1 MPALAPGPHRRG
13 RRHDRRHRAPA
24 AGGRRGQGVPRARR
38 PRGDARP
45 AGGAAGRDPLRPHL
59 RGRGAASEGARHGAR
74 PAGPRR
80 QGRRPSGGDGGAG
93 PGRARGR
100 LHRGRRQRPA
110 GVARGGLVRGSR
122 RRPPRGAR
130 RGLHG
135 HGRRWGRRLP
145 PGVPGGDPSRPR
157 GLGLAGRSAVTD
169 TALLAVLLAA
179 IAGLLAGRAWAA
191 ARRRGD
197 SRDRPPYRVSPH
209 YTQGLH
215 YVAAGQRELAI
226 SELTKVAR
234 EDPEALQAGRIDAA
248 EKAFR
253 TALSLDRRVFPAHLG
268 LADCQAGRDPRQAA
282 AVLEDAVQTSPERA
296 YLAFDRL
303 ALAYA
308 DSGEPSR
315 FVGLCEQTI
324 RQDPRDWRARLALAR
339 HLGRE
344 GRHEEAFGLLLRAV
358 EANPQVLLPH
368 LEMWRTLR
376 AMGLEGEVVDRY
388 IATAEESA
396 FYRDPH
402 VCTACRYR
410 ADDMLWRCP
419 HCHEWNTFVE
429 ERLGPTAGAKS

>member
-1 MPALAPGPHRRG
+1 
-13 RRHDRRHRAPA
+13 
-24 AGGRRGQGVPRARR
+24 
-38 PRGDARP
+38 
-45 AGGAAGRDPLRPHL
+45 
-59 RGRGAASEGARHGAR
+59 
-74 PAGPRR
+74 
-80 QGRRPSGGDGGAG
+80 
-93 PGRARGR
+93 
-100 LHRGRRQRPA
+100 
-110 GVARGGLVRGSR
+110 
-122 RRPPRGAR
+122 
-130 RGLHG
+130 
-135 HGRRWGRRLP
+135 
-145 PGVPGGDPSRPR
+145 
-157 GLGLAGRSAVTD
+157 VTD

-191 ARRRGD
+191 ARGAGGP
-197 SRDRPPYRVSPH
+197 RDRPPYRVSQH

-215 YVAAGQRELAI
+215 YLAAGQRELAI

-234 EDPEALQAGRIDAA
+234 EDPDAVEVLQVLGNLLREAGRVERAIQVHQGLLGRADLTRAERSYVLASLGTDFRKAGFLDRATRTFEEVLEVDPKSIHALVGMQKLHEDQRQWKEAYEVQTRLSRLRKTDDSLVLGHLQAEIGREALLAGQREAA

-268 LADCQAGRDPRQAA
+268 LADCHAESDPRQASAILEEAIQA
-282 AVLEDAVQTSPERA
+282 APERA

-303 ALAYA
+303 ARVYA
-308 DSGEPSR
+308 DGSEASR
-315 FVGLCEQTI
+315 FVSLCERTI

-339 HLGRE
+339 HLGHE
-344 GRHEEAFGLLLRAV
+344 GRHEEAFGLLVRAV

-376 AMGLEGEVVDRY
+376 ALGLDGEAVDRY
-388 IATAEESA
+388 ITTAEESA

-429 ERLGPTAGAKS
+429 ERLGPSAVAKA

>member
-1 MPALAPGPHRRG
+1 
-13 RRHDRRHRAPA
+13 
-24 AGGRRGQGVPRARR
+24 
-38 PRGDARP
+38 
-45 AGGAAGRDPLRPHL
+45 
-59 RGRGAASEGARHGAR
+59 
-74 PAGPRR
+74 
-80 QGRRPSGGDGGAG
+80 
-93 PGRARGR
+93 
-100 LHRGRRQRPA
+100 
-110 GVARGGLVRGSR
+110 
-122 RRPPRGAR
+122 
-130 RGLHG
+130 
-135 HGRRWGRRLP
+135 
-145 PGVPGGDPSRPR
+145 
-157 GLGLAGRSAVTD
+157 VTD

-191 ARRRGD
+191 ARRQGD

-226 SELTKVAR
+226 SELGKVAR
-234 EDPEALQAGRIDAA
+234 EDPEALEVLQILGNLLRETGQVEKAIQVHQGLLARADLTRAERSYALASLGTDFRMAGFLDRATRTFEEVLEVDPKSIHALVGMQKLHEDQRQWKEAYTVQTRLSRLRKTDDSLVLGHLQAEMGREALEAGRVEAA

-282 AVLEDAVQTSPERA
+282 AILEDAVQTAPERA

-303 ALAYA
+303 ARAYA

-315 FVGLCEQTI
+315 FVSLCEQTI
-324 RQDPRDWRARLALAR
+324 RHDPRDWRARLALAR

-376 AMGLEGEVVDRY
+376 AMGLDGEVVDRY
-388 IATAEESA
+388 IAVAEESA

>member
-1 MPALAPGPHRRG
+1 
-13 RRHDRRHRAPA
+13 
-24 AGGRRGQGVPRARR
+24 
-38 PRGDARP
+38 
-45 AGGAAGRDPLRPHL
+45 
-59 RGRGAASEGARHGAR
+59 
-74 PAGPRR
+74 
-80 QGRRPSGGDGGAG
+80 
-93 PGRARGR
+93 
-100 LHRGRRQRPA
+100 
-110 GVARGGLVRGSR
+110 
-122 RRPPRGAR
+122 
-130 RGLHG
+130 
-135 HGRRWGRRLP
+135 
-145 PGVPGGDPSRPR
+145 
-157 GLGLAGRSAVTD
+157 VTD

-226 SELTKVAR
+226 SELGKVAR
-234 EDPEALQAGRIDAA
+234 EDPEALEVLQILGNLLRETGQVEKAIQVHQGLLARADLTRAERSYALASLGTDFRMAGFLDRATRTFEEVLEVDPKSIHALVGMQKLHEDQRQWKEAYTVQTRLSRLRKTDDSLVLGHLQAEMGREALEAGRVEAA

-282 AVLEDAVQTSPERA
+282 AILEDAVQTAPERG

-303 ALAYA
+303 ARAYA

-315 FVGLCEQTI
+315 FVSLCEQTI
-324 RQDPRDWRARLALAR
+324 RHDPRDWRARLALAR

-376 AMGLEGEVVDRY
+376 AMGLDGEVVDRY
-388 IATAEESA
+388 IAVAEESA

>member
-1 MPALAPGPHRRG
+1 M
-13 RRHDRRHRAPA
+13 
-24 AGGRRGQGVPRARR
+24 
-38 PRGDARP
+38 
-45 AGGAAGRDPLRPHL
+45 
-59 RGRGAASEGARHGAR
+59 
-74 PAGPRR
+74 
-80 QGRRPSGGDGGAG
+80 
-93 PGRARGR
+93 
-100 LHRGRRQRPA
+100 
-110 GVARGGLVRGSR
+110 
-122 RRPPRGAR
+122 
-130 RGLHG
+130 
-135 HGRRWGRRLP
+135 
-145 PGVPGGDPSRPR
+145 
-157 GLGLAGRSAVTD
+157 TD

-191 ARRRGD
+191 ARRGGD
-197 SRDRPPYRVSPH
+197 SRDRPRYRVSPH

-234 EDPEALQAGRIDAA
+234 EDPDALDILQILGNLLREAGQVERAIKVHQGLLARADLTRAERAYALASLGTDFRNAGFLDRATRTFEEVLEVDPKNIHALVGMQKLHEDQRQWQEAYAVQTRLSRLRKTDDSLVLGHLQAEMGREALQAGRMEAA

-253 TALSLDRRVFPAHLG
+253 TALSLDRRVFPAHVG
-268 LADCQAGRDPRQAA
+268 LADCHAGRDPRQAA
-282 AVLEDAVQTSPERA
+282 AVLEDAVQTAPERA

-303 ALAYA
+303 ARAYA
-308 DSGEPSR
+308 ECGEPSR
-315 FVGLCEQTI
+315 FVSLCERTI

-339 HLGRE
+339 HLRRE
-344 GRHEEAFGLLLRAV
+344 GRHEEAFGLLMRAV

-376 AMGLEGEVVDRY
+376 AMGLDGEVVDRY
-388 IATAEESA
+388 ITTAEQAA

>member
-1 MPALAPGPHRRG
+1 M
-13 RRHDRRHRAPA
+13 
-24 AGGRRGQGVPRARR
+24 
-38 PRGDARP
+38 
-45 AGGAAGRDPLRPHL
+45 
-59 RGRGAASEGARHGAR
+59 
-74 PAGPRR
+74 
-80 QGRRPSGGDGGAG
+80 
-93 PGRARGR
+93 
-100 LHRGRRQRPA
+100 
-110 GVARGGLVRGSR
+110 
-122 RRPPRGAR
+122 
-130 RGLHG
+130 
-135 HGRRWGRRLP
+135 
-145 PGVPGGDPSRPR
+145 
-157 GLGLAGRSAVTD
+157 TD

-234 EDPEALQAGRIDAA
+234 EDPEALEVLQILGNLLREAGQVEKAIQVHQGLLARADLTRAERAYALASLGTDFRKAGFLDRATRTFEEVLEVDPKSIHALVGMQKLHEDQRQWQEAYTVQTRLSRLRKTEDSLVLGHLQAEMGREALQAGRLEAA

-282 AVLEDAVQTSPERA
+282 AVLEDAVQTAPERA

-303 ALAYA
+303 ARAYA

-315 FVGLCEQTI
+315 FVSLCEQTI

-376 AMGLEGEVVDRY
+376 AMGLDGEVVDRY

>member
-1 MPALAPGPHRRG
+1 M
-13 RRHDRRHRAPA
+13 
-24 AGGRRGQGVPRARR
+24 
-38 PRGDARP
+38 
-45 AGGAAGRDPLRPHL
+45 
-59 RGRGAASEGARHGAR
+59 
-74 PAGPRR
+74 
-80 QGRRPSGGDGGAG
+80 
-93 PGRARGR
+93 
-100 LHRGRRQRPA
+100 
-110 GVARGGLVRGSR
+110 
-122 RRPPRGAR
+122 
-130 RGLHG
+130 
-135 HGRRWGRRLP
+135 
-145 PGVPGGDPSRPR
+145 
-157 GLGLAGRSAVTD
+157 TD

-191 ARRRGD
+191 ARRGGD

-234 EDPEALQAGRIDAA
+234 EDPDALDVLQILGNLLREAGQVERAIKVHQGLLARADLTRAERAYALASLGTDFRNAGFLDRATRTFEEVLEVDPKSIHALVGMQKLHEDQRQWQEAYAVQTRLSRLRKTDDSLVLGHLQAEMGREALQAGRMEAA

-268 LADCQAGRDPRQAA
+268 LADCHAGRDPRQAA
-282 AVLEDAVQTSPERA
+282 AVLEDAIQTAPERA

-303 ALAYA
+303 ARAYA
-308 DSGEPSR
+308 ECGEPSR
-315 FVGLCEQTI
+315 FVSLCERTI

-344 GRHEEAFGLLLRAV
+344 GRHEEAFGLLVRAV

-368 LEMWRTLR
+368 LETWRTLR
-376 AMGLEGEVVDRY
+376 AMGLDGEVVDRY
-388 IATAEESA
+388 ITTAEEAA

-402 VCTACRYR
+402 VCIACRYR

>member
-1 MPALAPGPHRRG
+1 
-13 RRHDRRHRAPA
+13 
-24 AGGRRGQGVPRARR
+24 
-38 PRGDARP
+38 
-45 AGGAAGRDPLRPHL
+45 
-59 RGRGAASEGARHGAR
+59 
-74 PAGPRR
+74 
-80 QGRRPSGGDGGAG
+80 
-93 PGRARGR
+93 
-100 LHRGRRQRPA
+100 
-110 GVARGGLVRGSR
+110 
-122 RRPPRGAR
+122 
-130 RGLHG
+130 
-135 HGRRWGRRLP
+135 
-145 PGVPGGDPSRPR
+145 
-157 GLGLAGRSAVTD
+157 VTD

-197 SRDRPPYRVSPH
+197 PRDRPPYRVSPH

-215 YVAAGQRELAI
+215 YVAAGQRELAV

-234 EDPEALQAGRIDAA
+234 EDPEALEVLQILGNLLREAGQVEKAIQVHQGLLARTDLTRAERAYALASLGADFRKAGFLDRATRTFEEVLEVDPKSIHALVGMQKLHEDQRQWQEAYTIQTRLSRLRKTDDSLVLGHLQAEMGREALQAGRIEAA
-248 EKAFR
+248 EQAFR

-268 LADCQAGRDPRQAA
+268 LADCQAGRDPQQAA
-282 AVLEDAVQTSPERA
+282 AVLEEAVQTSPERA

-303 ALAYA
+303 AQAYA
-308 DSGEPSR
+308 DGGEPSR
-315 FVGLCEQTI
+315 FVSLCERTI

-358 EANPQVLLPH
+358 ESNPQVLLPH

-388 IATAEESA
+388 IAVAEESA

-419 HCHEWNTFVE
+419 HCHEWDTFVE